1 MLKKWIS
8 TGVFLLCLMCSPM
21 AFAYV
26 DDAGVMNQFDYDN
39 ATPLWDYIN
48 ANGYRFY
55 GQSSMDDQYI
65 KTDNSMFITI
75 SRGGFLGDF
84 YSYPAGTL
92 TQLIFLKPGPMTDKG
107 IQVGDK
113 AEKVIKVYGQAYCQE

>member
-8 TGVFLLCLMCSPM
+8 TGIFLLCLMYSPVS
-21 AFAYV
+21 FAYV

-55 GQSSMDDQYI
+55 GHDAMNDQYI
-65 KTDNSMFITI
+65 KTDNSMFIMI

-92 TQLIFLKPGPMTDKG
+92 TQLIF
-107 IQVGDK
+107 
-113 AEKVIKVYGQAYCQE
+113 

>member
-48 ANGYRFY
+48 ANGIV
-55 GQSSMDDQYI
+55 SMD
-65 KTDNSMFITI
+65 KARWMTSTSRPITACSSPSAAAASWAI
-75 SRGGFLGDF
+75 FTGILLGR
-84 YSYPAGTL
+84 
-92 TQLIFLKPGPMTDKG
+92 
-107 IQVGDK
+107 
-113 AEKVIKVYGQAYCQE
+113 

>member
-39 ATPLWDYIN
+39 ATPPLGLHQCQWLSFLWTKLD
-48 ANGYRFY
+48 G
-55 GQSSMDDQYI
+55 
-65 KTDNSMFITI
+65 
-75 SRGGFLGDF
+75 
-84 YSYPAGTL
+84 
-92 TQLIFLKPGPMTDKG
+92 
-107 IQVGDK
+107 
-113 AEKVIKVYGQAYCQE
+113 

>member
-75 SRGGFLGDF
+75 SRGGFWAIFTVILLGR
-84 YSYPAGTL
+84 
-92 TQLIFLKPGPMTDKG
+92 
-107 IQVGDK
+107 
-113 AEKVIKVYGQAYCQE
+113 